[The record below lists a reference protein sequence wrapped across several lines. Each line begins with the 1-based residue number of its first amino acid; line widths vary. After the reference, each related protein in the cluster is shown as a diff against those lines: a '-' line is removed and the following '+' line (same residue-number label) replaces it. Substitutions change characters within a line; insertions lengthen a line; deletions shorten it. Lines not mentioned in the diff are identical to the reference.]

1 MEIAQATRSEKM
13 SALAT
18 EMAFVKEQAQVAATE
33 RRSAVDAQARL
44 EVALGLKEQQNQ
56 ELREELAREQVLRRT
71 AEQRVAKLNELA
83 DRLLSQNEQQ
93 ARKIARRPRR
103 RRAKTK
109 KTTSSSESNNL
120 GTRPK
125 FGSRGKRVSKLSQT
139 RQEAAD
145 RERSQARTQVRN
157 HLSLKEQVRLANM
170 GKDPPFMPSGNP
182 HEEFN
187 VYGVTQ
193 KQLSDPMAYGNVRKV
208 GDGGGSAGAAG
219 GGGVGSGAE
228 AVTESRSPS
237 GRARG
242 GGEGGAGSGRTNAR
256 SPTLMSERSIPSP
269 RQHSSSSSSSPQH
282 IDARDRDGEA
292 LGGGLGAVIHAIR
305 DEFNALTQRRNTLL
319 QNAAESPDG
328 HLNIDQRTIDI
339 ALADLQ
345 TKIQSKSRQ
354 LNLLEDQQRA
364 QRELNEASL
373 SAAAPLPP
381 QAKKLSP
388 SRFSP
393 QRDAEAS
400 ERKQAAL
407 DLLRH
412 YKETTKEQEFDSLN
426 DLHGR
431 SLAAGWV
438 DRDGDVIS
446 SQRRGTYFGTYSP
459 DEVSH
464 LREMGRTSSSLGVV
478 HNSLRQ

>member
-1 MEIAQATRSEKM
+1 M
-13 SALAT
+13 
-18 EMAFVKEQAQVAATE
+18 
-33 RRSAVDAQARL
+33 
-44 EVALGLKEQQNQ
+44 
-56 ELREELAREQVLRRT
+56 
-71 AEQRVAKLNELA
+71 
-83 DRLLSQNEQQ
+83 
-93 ARKIARRPRR
+93 
-103 RRAKTK
+103 
-109 KTTSSSESNNL
+109 
-120 GTRPK
+120 
-125 FGSRGKRVSKLSQT
+125 
-139 RQEAAD
+139 
-145 RERSQARTQVRN
+145 
-157 HLSLKEQVRLANM
+157 
-170 GKDPPFMPSGNP
+170 
-182 HEEFN
+182 
-187 VYGVTQ
+187 
-193 KQLSDPMAYGNVRKV
+193 
-208 GDGGGSAGAAG
+208 
-219 GGGVGSGAE
+219 GSGAE

-269 RQHSSSSSSSPQH
+269 RQHSSSSSSPQH